1 MGMRL
6 RSSLRRGWSLLI
18 AYILLSTLLLAV
30 SLSEV
35 SSKGRTFDRVPFYEA
50 RGGVICRDG
59 RPINLFG
66 LSWFGFET
74 CDYVVHGL
82 WARNWRELL
91 RQVKE
96 LGFNAIRIP
105 FCAASIHGAE
115 PAGIDYELN
124 PDLEGLNS
132 LEIMEKMIAGAEELG
147 IYIVLN
153 YHRVHCGSLEELW
166 YTDDYPEENVIEDWV
181 FLAERFGRYSNVVGA
196 DIRCEPHGEAG
207 WGTGDPSNDFRLY
220 VERVGEAIL
229 EKAPHWLIFVE
240 GVEYTHTKL
249 DDENPYPCF
258 WGENL
263 MGVGE
268 DPVRLPEGKV
278 VYAPHVFGPDVY
290 MQSYFEDPEFPDNMP
305 EIWELHWGYLVD
317 GGYTLVVGSFGGR
330 YGEGSLDRL
339 WHDKLVEYLIDK
351 GVCNFFYWCL
361 NPNSDDTGGIL
372 LDDWGS
378 VDWDKVYMLRRLI
391 DAAKNGYT
399 LSNLESLFVSGGV
412 FNATIVYGDSR
423 PHGLST
429 ALVQWTWWEGPV
441 LHKRSL
447 HGLWKLSRGTCW
459 ILRCTTSRSASSYQS
474 IGGRS

>member
-1 MGMRL
+1 
-6 RSSLRRGWSLLI
+6 
-18 AYILLSTLLLAV
+18 
-30 SLSEV
+30 
-35 SSKGRTFDRVPFYEA
+35 
-50 RGGVICRDG
+50 
-59 RPINLFG
+59 
-66 LSWFGFET
+66 
-74 CDYVVHGL
+74 
-82 WARNWRELL
+82 
-91 RQVKE
+91 
-96 LGFNAIRIP
+96 
-105 FCAASIHGAE
+105 
-115 PAGIDYELN
+115 
-124 PDLEGLNS
+124 
-132 LEIMEKMIAGAEELG
+132 
-147 IYIVLN
+147 
-153 YHRVHCGSLEELW
+153 
-166 YTDDYPEENVIEDWV
+166 
-181 FLAERFGRYSNVVGA
+181 
-196 DIRCEPHGEAG
+196 
-207 WGTGDPSNDFRLY
+207 
-220 VERVGEAIL
+220 
-229 EKAPHWLIFVE
+229 
-240 GVEYTHTKL
+240 
-249 DDENPYPCF
+249 
-258 WGENL
+258 
-263 MGVGE
+263 
-268 DPVRLPEGKV
+268 
-278 VYAPHVFGPDVY
+278 HVFGPDVY

-391 DAAKNGYT
+391 DAAKSRYT